1 MVIQMICWWNQLWFG
16 CCLPKGQRNWRV
28 LVRGQRSQNEVV
40 EVAVD
45 VSQAVNSLC
54 EREIDGPDQLG

>member
-1 MVIQMICWWNQLWFG
+1 M
-16 CCLPKGQRNWRV
+16 
-28 LVRGQRSQNEVV
+28 RGQRQNELV

-54 EREIDGPDQLG
+54 EREIAGPDQLV

>member
-1 MVIQMICWWNQLWFG
+1 M
-16 CCLPKGQRNWRV
+16 
-28 LVRGQRSQNEVV
+28 RGQRYQNEMV

-54 EREIDGPDQLG
+54 KREISSSMMIWSK